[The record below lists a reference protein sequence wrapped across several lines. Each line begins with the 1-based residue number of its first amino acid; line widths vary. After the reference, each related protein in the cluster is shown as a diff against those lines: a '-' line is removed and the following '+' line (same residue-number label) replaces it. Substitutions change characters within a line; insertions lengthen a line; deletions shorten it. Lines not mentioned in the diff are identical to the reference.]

1 MNLDLLRVDPHF
13 VAVNKPASLAVHATD
28 DPLRPDLIA
37 LLTEQ
42 LITQGI
48 AFEGP
53 LAPANRLDVGT
64 SGVVLV
70 PLTAEARTATA
81 KLFADRQV
89 QKVYLAVTA
98 GRMWP
103 KGVINRPLK
112 APGKKGPAQE
122 ARTRYRLLSSTGDH
136 SYIKVQPDTGRTHQV
151 RRHLAGVSH
160 PILGDIRHGFAPA
173 ARQFL
178 SKFKVDRI
186 MLHARQLSLQHPITG
201 ERVHI
206 VATPDSG
213 WFDILE
219 ALGLSNPEGKPP
231 GKGGR
236 SRERV
241 PLPEGADDGDE
252 VAAEIAADAGDEAN
266 EHADDVSEDDAD
278 E

>member
-1 MNLDLLRVDPHF
+1 
-13 VAVNKPASLAVHATD
+13 
-28 DPLRPDLIA
+28 
-37 LLTEQ
+37 
-42 LITQGI
+42 
-48 AFEGP
+48 
-53 LAPANRLDVGT
+53 
-64 SGVVLV
+64 
-70 PLTAEARTATA
+70 
-81 KLFADRQV
+81 
-89 QKVYLAVTA
+89 
-98 GRMWP
+98 MWP

-186 MLHARQLSLQHPITG
+186 MLHARQLSLPHPITG

-219 ALGLSNPEGKPP
+219 ALGLSNPAGKPP

-236 SRERV
+236 SRERI

-252 VAAEIAADAGDEAN
+252 VMRQTQAMMQAMRRTSTPTTSRKTTPTSGALTSSPKQRTEEAQPIFPPHAAGQKPFPIALRARDGLLLVCPGLWGRLCRATREA
-266 EHADDVSEDDAD
+266 ALC
-278 E
+278 